1 MTRSRLLLFDMVR
14 RPPRRVPL
22 QRTAFYIPPVPPLAR
37 ADAAGPNRRHPHHPQ
52 LANLI
57 RQEPCRD

>member
-1 MTRSRLLLFDMVR
+1 MTRWRLLLFDMM
-14 RPPRRVPL
+14 RPPVGCRFS
-22 QRTAFYIPPVPPLAR
+22 TAFCIPPVPPLAR

-57 RQEPCRD
+57 RQDPCRD